1 MELGLLG
8 GFDDFASA
16 QRQVE
21 DAAAAVFASYWVPQ
35 PLGPDTLTCVA
46 LTSANTG
53 SMRIGTAVVPT

>member
-1 MELGLLG
+1 MR
-8 GFDDFASA
+8 ASDIPRLRRNLPILSLTA
-16 QRQVE
+16 CSRGMS
-21 DAAAAVFASYWVPQ
+21 SYWVPQ